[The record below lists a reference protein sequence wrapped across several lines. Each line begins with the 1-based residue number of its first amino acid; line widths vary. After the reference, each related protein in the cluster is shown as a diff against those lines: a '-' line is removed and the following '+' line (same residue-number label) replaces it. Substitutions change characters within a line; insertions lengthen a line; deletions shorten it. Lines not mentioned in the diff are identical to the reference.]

1 MIILKGIGVKKMKIA
16 IDLMG
21 GDLGLESNLKGCVDA
36 INEYQVEM
44 IFVGKEDEI
53 KKALEAYSLDKK
65 YYSIVDAQEVISN
78 EEKAGM
84 AILRKKE
91 SSMVKALNLV
101 KEGEAQAV
109 ISAGSTGALL
119 SGATLLVG
127 RINGIK
133 RPALA
138 PVMPTIDGVA
148 VLIDAGANVDSKP
161 EYLKQFGVMGSIYAE
176 KVIGIQQPKVG
187 LANIGEEAEKGNE
200 LVKQAYEL
208 LTETDINFIGNL
220 EVRDVFTGKAD
231 VIVCDGFV
239 GNTIL
244 KTAEGTA
251 KMIMKLLKR
260 SLMSS
265 LKSKIGAL
273 LLKSSLT
280 NLKKEIDYSEYGGA
294 PLLGVNG
301 GVIKAHGSSDAN
313 AIKNAIRQAKVY
325 CENDVTGLIAHAIEK
340 TL

>member
-1 MIILKGIGVKKMKIA
+1 MKIA

-21 GDLGLESNLKGCVDA
+21 GDLGLSSNLKGCVDA
-36 INEYQVEM
+36 IKEYNIEM
-44 IFVGKEDEI
+44 IFVGKEELI
-53 KKALEAYSLDKK
+53 KEELKK
-65 YYSIVDAQEVISN
+65 YDLEKNSYSIVDAKEVISN

-161 EYLKQFGVMGSIYAE
+161 EYLRQFGLMGSIYAE
-176 KVIGIQQPKVG
+176 KVIGIKNPKVG
-187 LANIGEEAEKGNE
+187 LANIGEEPEKGNE
-200 LVKQAYEL
+200 LVKQAYGL
-208 LTETDINFIGNL
+208 LKDSDINFIGNL

-244 KTAEGTA
+244 KTAEGAA
-251 KMIMKLLKR
+251 KMILKLLKK
-260 SLMSS
+260 SLMGS

-273 LLKSSLT
+273 ILKNNFKS
-280 NLKKEIDYSEYGGA
+280 LKKELDYSEYGGA
-294 PLLGVNG
+294 PLLGVKG
-301 GVIKAHGSSDAN
+301 GVIKAHGSSDSN
-313 AIKNAIRQAKVY
+313 AIKNAIRQAKIY
-325 CENDVTGLIAHAIEK
+325 CDNDVTGMIAYAIEK

>member
-1 MIILKGIGVKKMKIA
+1 MKIA

-21 GDLGLESNLKGCVDA
+21 GDLGLSSNLKGCVDA
-36 INEYQVEM
+36 IKEYNIEM
-44 IFVGKEDEI
+44 IFVGKEELI
-53 KKALEAYSLDKK
+53 KEELKNYNLEKNS
-65 YYSIVDAQEVISN
+65 YSIVDAKEVISN

-161 EYLKQFGVMGSIYAE
+161 EYLRQFGLMGSIYAE
-176 KVIGIQQPKVG
+176 KVIGINNPKVG
-187 LANIGEEAEKGNE
+187 LANIGEEPEKGNE
-200 LVKQAYEL
+200 LVKQAYVL
-208 LTETDINFIGNL
+208 LNDSDINFIGNL

-244 KTAEGTA
+244 KTAEGAA
-251 KMIMKLLKR
+251 KMILKLLKK
-260 SLMSS
+260 SLMGSI
-265 LKSKIGAL
+265 KSKIGAL
-273 LLKSSLT
+273 ILKNNFK
-280 NLKKEIDYSEYGGA
+280 NLKKELDYSEYGGA
-294 PLLGVNG
+294 PLLGVKG
-301 GVIKAHGSSDAN
+301 GVIKAHGSSDSN
-313 AIKNAIRQAKVY
+313 AIKNAIRQAKIY
-325 CENDVTGLIAHAIEK
+325 CDNDVTGMIAYAIEK

>member
-65 YYSIVDAQEVISN
+65 YYSILDAQEVISN

-313 AIKNAIRQAKVY
+313 AIKNAIRQAKIY

>member
-65 YYSIVDAQEVISN
+65 YYSILDAQEVISN

>member
-65 YYSIVDAQEVISN
+65 YYSILDAQEVISN

-273 LLKSSLT
+273 LLKNSLT

>member
-1 MIILKGIGVKKMKIA
+1 
-16 IDLMG
+16 
-21 GDLGLESNLKGCVDA
+21 
-36 INEYQVEM
+36 
-44 IFVGKEDEI
+44 
-53 KKALEAYSLDKK
+53 
-65 YYSIVDAQEVISN
+65 
-78 EEKAGM
+78 
-84 AILRKKE
+84 
-91 SSMVKALNLV
+91 
-101 KEGEAQAV
+101 
-109 ISAGSTGALL
+109 
-119 SGATLLVG
+119 
-127 RINGIK
+127 
-133 RPALA
+133 
-138 PVMPTIDGVA
+138 MPTIDGVA